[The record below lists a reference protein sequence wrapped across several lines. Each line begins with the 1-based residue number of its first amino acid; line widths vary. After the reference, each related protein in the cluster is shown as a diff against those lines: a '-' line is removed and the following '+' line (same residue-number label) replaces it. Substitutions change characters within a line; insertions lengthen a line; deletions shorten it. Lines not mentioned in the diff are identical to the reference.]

1 MQVWHVF
8 ITINDI
14 IRVGPWLGPPL
25 LINKCVFYSS
35 GCLYVMTMVHFL
47 IESNQIYQ
55 LFDCFSVMKHC
66 EVNDTL
72 LGVLTTTKYLSIYK
86 SPRIS
91 DCGTSVLER

>member
-1 MQVWHVF
+1 MAWSTVAHQQM
-8 ITINDI
+8 
-14 IRVGPWLGPPL
+14 
-25 LINKCVFYSS
+25 CFYSS

-66 EVNDTL
+66 EVNDI
-72 LGVLTTTKYLSIYK
+72 GVLETTKYLSTCK
-86 SPRIS
+86 SPGIS